1 MGNDREAFCTV
12 CKKIINV
19 TWNGITAIKSHSASN
34 IHQQRMRVRGEQL
47 PISLFCDAS
56 STTQI
61 AANHANLRSA
71 VVTPPQQQ
79 TSATSTTTTAAIARQ
94 QTLPSQTSALR
105 AEVLW
110 CLNIAANHHSYNSN
124 EGIGELFENMF
135 TDSDIAKSF
144 ACGKDKTAYILGFG
158 IAPHFKKL
166 LINSI
171 NDSGPYVLMFDESL
185 NQSSKKKQMDIHVR
199 FWKDDRVTS
208 SYFGSQFLG
217 HARAEDLLQ
226 SIKECVAQLNLRHL
240 LSVSMDGPNV
250 NFKLLKLFQNEHSE
264 LHGDAQLISV
274 GSCGLHTIHNA
285 MKAGFTTW
293 QVDKLLRAM
302 HYIFHNVPAR
312 REDYTTTTGSS
323 TFPRSFCG
331 HRWVENVPVAERAVD
346 IWPMLLTYVD
356 AVQKKKVPNPNTA
369 SYDTILAVRDD
380 DLIIPKL
387 QFFLSVARSF
397 NPFLTKYQ
405 TDEPV
410 LPFLAKDLK
419 ELLMALM
426 RRFVKRELLQD
437 RSTLQIITIKVS
449 EEKNWVSLKNLDI
462 GLGAE
467 SAIKALQSKSG
478 GKIGELSVLTFRKEC
493 LQCLVKVVGKLQDKS
508 PLKFPM
514 VRHIAC
520 LDPTRIHQEPEWCI
534 KQMKSVV
541 QTFLQ
546 GKKLT
551 GGIPAG
557 DVIQQF
563 VSLTSVEGRDERFL
577 AFKPMKDRLDVFL
590 YTALSTP
597 YPDLRFCKSL
607 LLLSHGQATVE
618 RGFSINKEVETC
630 NLQDRTLESLRLV
643 CDRISSCG
651 GVLKVPLTKELL
663 ASASSA
669 RSQYR
674 LYLENERKNKESD
687 EHALKRKAVEE
698 ELLDLRTQ
706 HEVLSRVCES
716 LENDADKLAEQ
727 AEGKAGSKMAEFIIK
742 SNTLRRM
749 QKEKKEELRQ
759 LEERIEEKS
768 SQQRLL

>member
-1 MGNDREAFCTV
+1 
-12 CKKIINV
+12 
-19 TWNGITAIKSHSASN
+19 
-34 IHQQRMRVRGEQL
+34 
-47 PISLFCDAS
+47 
-56 STTQI
+56 
-61 AANHANLRSA
+61 
-71 VVTPPQQQ
+71 
-79 TSATSTTTTAAIARQ
+79 
-94 QTLPSQTSALR
+94 
-105 AEVLW
+105 
-110 CLNIAANHHSYNSN
+110 
-124 EGIGELFENMF
+124 
-135 TDSDIAKSF
+135 
-144 ACGKDKTAYILGFG
+144 
-158 IAPHFKKL
+158 
-166 LINSI
+166 
-171 NDSGPYVLMFDESL
+171 
-185 NQSSKKKQMDIHVR
+185 
-199 FWKDDRVTS
+199 
-208 SYFGSQFLG
+208 
-217 HARAEDLLQ
+217 
-226 SIKECVAQLNLRHL
+226 
-240 LSVSMDGPNV
+240 MDGPNV
-250 NFKLLKLFQNEHSE
+250 NFKLLKLLQNEHSE

-274 GSCGLHTIHNA
+274 GSCGLHTLHNA

-293 QVDKLLRAM
+293 QVDKLLRAL
-302 HYIFHNVPAR
+302 HHIFHNVPAH
-312 REDYTTTTGSS
+312 REDYTATTGSS

-331 HRWVENVPVAERAVD
+331 HRWVENVPVAERAVE
-346 IWPMLLTYVD
+346 IWPMISTYVD

-369 SYDTILAVRDD
+369 SYDTILAAQAD

-397 NPFLTKYQ
+397 SPILTKYQ

-419 ELLMALM
+419 ELLMALL

-437 RSTLQIITIKVS
+437 RSSLQIITIQVS
-449 EEKNWVSLKNLDI
+449 EEKNWVSLKNVDI

-467 SAIKALQSKSG
+467 SAIKALQSKPG

-514 VRHIAC
+514 VRHIAS

-557 DVIQQF
+557 
-563 VSLTSVEGRDERFL
+563 
-577 AFKPMKDRLDVFL
+577 LDVFL
-590 YTALSTP
+590 YTTLSTP
-597 YPDLRFCKSL
+597 YPDLLRFCKSL
-607 LLLSHGQATVE
+607 LLLSHGQASVE

-674 LYLENERKNKESD
+674 LYLENERKKKESAA
-687 EHALKRKAVEE
+687 HALQRKALEE

-727 AEGKAGSKMAEFIIK
+727 AEGKAGSKMAELIIK
-742 SNTLRRM
+742 SNTLRRR

-768 SQQRLL
+768 SQLRLL